1 MRCHS
6 VFLDKLWRRLT
17 GEKGVNHSEVKGLY
31 SAGLKTD
38 TMLSEK
44 LLDDRIVKL
53 VKSLG
58 GSAMKL
64 TSLSFTGMPDRTVLL
79 PGGNICFVEVKSTG
93 KKPSKRQEIVIG
105 WLRGLGFKVFV
116 VSDQDS
122 YDDFRQH
129 VLRLT
134 I

>member
-1 MRCHS
+1 M
-6 VFLDKLWRRLT
+6 T
-17 GEKGVNHSEVKGLY
+17 
-31 SAGLKTD
+31 
-38 TMLSEK
+38 EK

-58 GSAMKL
+58 GNAMKL
-64 TSLSFTGMPDRTVLL
+64 TSLSFTGIPDRTVLL

-93 KKPSKRQEIVIG
+93 KKPSARQELVIG